1 MDQQERT
8 AAAPDPPTSGLR
20 RFAPR
25 SFRGTIVAATV
36 GLTTLAMVVVVL
48 GIQLVLE
55 FTAQRDIEQVL
66 SDRSEAMVTVVRKAS
81 SKRLTVPSDL
91 LEPGMVVYD
100 VDGNRVAGSVESDV
114 RDLADSLG
122 ASDRVR
128 TVQGPGD
135 QEQLLA
141 TPFATPSGEA
151 GVLVVSQETGP
162 YERSERYAMLATIV
176 LALLVIGATAVIA
189 LKVTT
194 QALKPVKRMADRAA
208 DWSEHDLTHR
218 FALGPPT
225 NELAALGE
233 TLDHLL
239 DRVASAIRSE
249 QRLTSELAHELRT
262 PLTAIQGSADLALLR
277 GVQDEDVR
285 EDLRQISASARDM
298 AGVITT
304 LLDAARDS
312 TATGRACR
320 VVDVVPG
327 LVAAAADRVEVVDR
341 TAGSSARIAAPAD
354 LVVRAVAPIVDN
366 AARHARRR
374 VVIEAV
380 DHPDRVELVV
390 SDDGDGVDARVR
402 DRLFDPGV
410 SSRSGGAGLG
420 LGIARRLARSFGG
433 EVELDPP
440 STGGASFRVRLPRR

>member
-1 MDQQERT
+1 M
-8 AAAPDPPTSGLR
+8 
-20 RFAPR
+20 
-25 SFRGTIVAATV
+25 
-36 GLTTLAMVVVVL
+36 
-48 GIQLVLE
+48 
-55 FTAQRDIEQVL
+55 
-66 SDRSEAMVTVVRKAS
+66 
-81 SKRLTVPSDL
+81 
-91 LEPGMVVYD
+91 
-100 VDGNRVAGSVESDV
+100 
-114 RDLADSLG
+114 
-122 ASDRVR
+122 
-128 TVQGPGD
+128 QGPGD
-135 QEQLLA
+135 EEQLLA
-141 TPFATPSGEA
+141 TPFTTPSGDS

-162 YERSERYAMLATIV
+162 YERSERYAMVATIV

-194 QALKPVKRMADRAA
+194 QALKPVTQMADRAA

-218 FALGPPT
+218 FDLGPPS

-277 GVQDEDVR
+277 GVEDEAVR
-285 EDLRQISASARDM
+285 EDLQQISASARDM

-304 LLDAARDS
+304 LLDAARDN
-312 TATGRACR
+312 AGTGRTCR
-320 VVDVVPG
+320 VADVTPG
-327 LVAAAADRVEVVDR
+327 LVATAGDRVTVDDR

-354 LVVRAVAPIVDN
+354 LVLRAVAPIVDN
-366 AARHARRR
+366 AARHARQC

-380 DHPDRVELVV
+380 DLPDRVELVV
-390 SDDGDGVDARVR
+390 SDDGEGVDATVR

-410 SSRSGGAGLG
+410 TSRSAGAGLG

-433 EVELDPP
+433 EVDLDPP
-440 STGGASFRVRLPRR
+440 SGGGASFRVRLPRR

>member
-1 MDQQERT
+1 VH
-8 AAAPDPPTSGLR
+8 L
-20 RFAPR
+20 FAPR

-55 FTAQRDIEQVL
+55 YTAQRDIEQVL
-66 SDRSEAMVTVVRKAS
+66 RDRSQAMVTIVQRAS
-81 SKRLTVPSDL
+81 SERLTVPADL

-100 VDGNRVAGSVESDV
+100 DTGERVAGSVESNV
-114 RDLADSLG
+114 RELADSLG
-122 ASDRVR
+122 ASDRPR
-128 TVQGPGD
+128 GVQGPGD
-135 QEQLLA
+135 EEQLLA
-141 TPFATPSGEA
+141 TPFTTPSGDS

-194 QALKPVKRMADRAA
+194 QALKPVTRMADRAA

-218 FALGPPT
+218 FDLGPPT

-277 GVQDEDVR
+277 GVEDEAVR

-320 VVDVVPG
+320 VADVVPG
-327 LVAAAADRVEVVDR
+327 LVAIVADRVEVVDR
-341 TAGSSARIAAPAD
+341 TAESSARIAAPAD
-354 LVVRAVAPIVDN
+354 LVVRAAAPIVDN
-366 AARHARRR
+366 AVRHARRR
-374 VVIEAV
+374 VVIEAT

-390 SDDGDGVDARVR
+390 RDDGEGVDASVR
-402 DRLFDPGV
+402 EHLFEPGV
-410 SSRSGGAGLG
+410 SGRSRGAGLG

-433 EVELDPP
+433 EVDLDPP
-440 STGGASFRVRLPRR
+440 AHGGASFRIRLPRR

>member
-1 MDQQERT
+1 MQ
-8 AAAPDPPTSGLR
+8 LL
-20 RFAPR
+20 APR

-36 GLTTLAMVVVVL
+36 GLTTVAMVVVVL

-55 FTAQRDIEQVL
+55 YTAQRDIEQVL
-66 SDRSEAMVTVVRKAS
+66 SDRSQAMVSVVQRAS
-81 SKRLTVPSDL
+81 GTRLTVPPDL

-100 VDGNRVAGSVESDV
+100 DSGDRVAGSVESSV
-114 RDLADSLG
+114 RELADSLG
-122 ASDRVR
+122 ASDRPR
-128 TVQGPGD
+128 GVQGPGD
-135 QEQLLA
+135 EEQLLA
-141 TPFATPSGEA
+141 TPFTTPSGDS

-162 YERSERYAMLATIV
+162 YERSERYAMVATIV

-194 QALKPVKRMADRAA
+194 QALKPVTQMADRAA

-218 FALGPPT
+218 FDLGPPS

-277 GVQDEDVR
+277 GVEDEAVR
-285 EDLRQISASARDM
+285 EDLQQISASARDM

-304 LLDAARDS
+304 LLDAARDN
-312 TATGRACR
+312 AGTGRTCR
-320 VVDVVPG
+320 VADVLPG
-327 LVAAAADRVEVVDR
+327 LVATAGDRVTVDDR

-354 LVVRAVAPIVDN
+354 LVLRAVAPIVDN
-366 AARHARRR
+366 AARHARQC

-380 DHPDRVELVV
+380 DLPDRVELVV
-390 SDDGDGVDARVR
+390 SDDGEGVDATVR

-410 SSRSGGAGLG
+410 TSRSAGAGLG
-420 LGIARRLARSFGG
+420 LGSSRRLARSFGG
-433 EVELDPP
+433 EVDLDPP
-440 STGGASFRVRLPRR
+440 SGGGASFRVRLPRR